1 MQTAPTKLEGLGW
14 QVNHN
19 PTELPQTAAE
29 GLAVFEP
36 ADLQQKLPMG
46 HFAKIPTLYD
56 CPRSL
61 AACIATLNNSAHHR
75 HHQVTLRQ
83 PGHCAEATNVP

>member
-1 MQTAPTKLEGLGW
+1 MQTAPTKLEELGW

-36 ADLQQKLPMG
+36 ADLQQTLPMG
-46 HFAKIPTLYD
+46 HFAKIPTLITAHGGSTD
-56 CPRSL
+56 CKANHKNLAYQTQLSL
-61 AACIATLNNSAHHR
+61 RALAKPTANTF
-75 HHQVTLRQ
+75 
-83 PGHCAEATNVP
+83 